1 MAQPSTP
8 PPTPPTPD
16 AAAWAV
22 LKLCADLDLRPGY
35 ALPLD
40 KLFQNNAKAG
50 KSRLTNEDFV
60 GGVKLGAKC
69 EWFETPGDQ
78 TYSLTEA
85 GYEAMRRLD
94 PGQW

>member
-1 MAQPSTP
+1 MAQLT
-8 PPTPPTPD
+8 TPD
-16 AAAWAV
+16 TADWAV
-22 LKLCADLDLRPGY
+22 LKLCADLDLRPGD

-40 KLFQNNAKAG
+40 KLFLNNANAG
-50 KSRLTNEDFV
+50 KSRLTKEEFV

-69 EWFETPGDQ
+69 EWFETSDDK

-85 GYEAMRRLD
+85 GYKATRRLD